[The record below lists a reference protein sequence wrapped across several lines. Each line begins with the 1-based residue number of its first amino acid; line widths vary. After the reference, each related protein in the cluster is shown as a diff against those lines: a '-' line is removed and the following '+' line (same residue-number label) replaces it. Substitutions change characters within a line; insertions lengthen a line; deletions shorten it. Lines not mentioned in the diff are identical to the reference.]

1 MCVLIKVYRLDF
13 ALEAADGR
21 SKFRRG
27 TCAKWEI
34 TEERGTSSL
43 HCQRL
48 IRSGIKRFVT
58 VEAEERG
65 RAGGWMLLCPPC
77 SEPRNQLSAVLI
89 KKVICR
95 IKPGTEILS
104 VDQSIFDF
112 HVLRPVVSSR
122 DTSCDSC
129 NKMIT
134 VVRKPRR
141 RFGKVSD
148 PTFPTFEIKWS
159 HQLVVAGV
167 WSWF

>member
-1 MCVLIKVYRLDF
+1 MSRVYLKCQLKHLPMCVLIKVYRLDS
-13 ALEAADGR
+13 AMEDTDGR

-34 TEERGTSSL
+34 TEERGTSLL
-43 HCQRL
+43 HCQHL

-104 VDQSIFDF
+104 VDQSLFDF
-112 HVLRPVVSSR
+112 HVLRPVDLV
-122 DTSCDSC
+122 
-129 NKMIT
+129 
-134 VVRKPRR
+134 PRY
-141 RFGKVSD
+141 FL
-148 PTFPTFEIKWS
+148 W
-159 HQLVVAGV
+159 QLQWNDHCRA
-167 WSWF
+167 